1 MQNKIHSSVINMAN
15 EELHLDKTDAAIL
28 DLLQTDSSLA
38 NSDLAAQVGLSP
50 SACLARTKRLRERG
64 VVRDFTALV
73 DQDKVGLPVTTFTFV
88 ILAKHSRKAA
98 ETFLK
103 RIAQM
108 PQVMECYNVTGRADY
123 LLKIVAPDIASYRDF
138 VIDGLIG
145 IPGVEHVE
153 TLVVLKTE
161 KRKLRLP
168 LDLSSLGRAK

>member
-1 MQNKIHSSVINMAN
+1 MAN
-15 EELHLDKTDAAIL
+15 EEFHFDDTDAAIL
-28 DLLQTDSSLA
+28 DLLQRDASLA
-38 NSDLAAQVGLSP
+38 NSDLAAKVGLSP
-50 SACLARTKRLRERG
+50 SACLARTKRLRQRG
-64 VVRDFTALV
+64 VVRGFTALV

-88 ILAKHSRKAA
+88 TLAKHSRKAA

-108 PQVMECYNVTGRADY
+108 PQVMECHHVTGRADY
-123 LLKIVAPDIASYRDF
+123 LLKIVAPDISSYRDF

-161 KRKLRLP
+161 KRQLRLP
-168 LDLSSLGRAK
+168 LSTSPLWRTR